1 MGNMARGTSKSVDLT
16 FKVQR
21 GIKNAACDLKA
32 GTVTAAIFSGGGKRG
47 VTGVASKITPQS
59 VRTTGSLGAVSP
71 LADDGSGTIPVTATV
86 PDEGLVGLFG
96 FTVVLTLLDDS

>member
-1 MGNMARGTSKSVDLT
+1 M
-16 FKVQR
+16 
-21 GIKNAACDLKA
+21 
-32 GTVTAAIFSGGGKRG
+32 
-47 VTGVASKITPQS
+47 
-59 VRTTGSLGAVSP
+59 RTTGSLGAVSP